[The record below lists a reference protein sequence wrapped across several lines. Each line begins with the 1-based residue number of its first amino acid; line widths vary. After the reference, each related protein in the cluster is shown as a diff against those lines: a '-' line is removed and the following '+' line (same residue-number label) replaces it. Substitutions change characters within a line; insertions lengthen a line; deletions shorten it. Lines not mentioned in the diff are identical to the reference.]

1 MALKKPKILYEK
13 GTVQKMAKA
22 LGVSQ
27 GTIRNALR
35 FVTEGDQPD
44 KIREEALK
52 YYGCVMI
59 EKPIK

>member
-22 LGVSQ
+22 MGVSE

-35 FVTEGDQPD
+35 FVTEGEQPD
-44 KIREEALK
+44 KIRKEAIEL
-52 YYGCVMI
+52 YGCALVS
-59 EKPIK
+59 KPIN